1 MPIVLRI
8 AEASFAQSI
17 ARHFEFE
24 TTYSAAAL
32 AAPAFVGLS
41 RFPGSRGRVAFA
53 DQEFAVGEVV
63 IGQAGRPAA
72 PRDALLLAVSHDGD
86 FAIADD
92 FAELVPGDRALVI
105 VPLAPFREGKDTLAA
120 AAERFLLGG

>member
-1 MPIVLRI
+1 LRI
-8 AEASFAQSI
+8 AEASFAESI

-41 RFPGSRGRVAFA
+41 RFPGSRGRVALA
-53 DQEFAVGEVV
+53 GQEFAVGEVV
-63 IGQAGRPAA
+63 IREASRPVA
-72 PRDALLLAVSHDGD
+72 PRDAILLAVSRQGD

-92 FAELVPGDRALVI
+92 FAELVPGDRVLVI

-120 AAERFLLGG
+120 AAERFLLGR